1 MANHTTAPNNW
12 IARVP
17 NQLTALR
24 IILTPLFIVLLFS
37 QGYLNKILALV
48 VFIVASVTDAY
59 DGLIARKFNVVSS
72 WGKFLDPL
80 ADKILVLSAFI
91 AFWYM
96 DFFPLWMLIL
106 IVLRDVVITG
116 LRLWMMSRDT
126 TMETSMF
133 GKSKTVAQVVG
144 IYVILVFI
152 VLHHWRLFR
161 FLHPTLDWM
170 ANNYVLWGLMF
181 IVTVLTVSSGIHYL
195 HVNRAVIKQFL
206 TS

>member
-181 IVTVLTVSSGIHYL
+181 VVTVLTVSSGIHYL

>member
-1 MANHTTAPNNW
+1 MANHTTTPNNW

-24 IILTPLFIVLLFS
+24 IFLTPLFIVLLFS
-37 QGYLNKILALV
+37 QGYLNKLLALV

-59 DGLIARKFNVVSS
+59 DGHIARKFNVVSS

-96 DFFPLWMLIL
+96 DFVPLWMLIL
-106 IVLRDVVITG
+106 IVLRDVVITS
-116 LRLWMMSRDT
+116 LRLWMMAKDT
-126 TMETSMF
+126 TMETSIF

-152 VLHHWRLFR
+152 LLDHWRLFR

-181 IVTVLTVSSGIHYL
+181 VVTALTVSSGIHYL
-195 HVNRAVIKQFL
+195 HVNRAIIKQFL